1 MFGWV
6 DFSEDERMRAAEV
19 LKLAKSPEAVD
30 ELGLGV
36 LRDGLAN
43 RLFPGTS
50 TLHTHT
56 KYYFLVAY
64 LMMDLEHRYAGH
76 PIEEIRKAYADS
88 EKDMTRKLIAERESK
103 GLPVLGITG
112 SNFMDTDDWV
122 KQTPAMMNWAAIQA
136 YGIMTNPDMRRDGY
150 FKLVSGLERECA
162 PHGSDTDECSAPT
175 SSGLW
180 NVPLKSYEEYERCS
194 GEGRISLELTDEE
207 ANQLK
212 DSICFRWPKSLY
224 AALLSSPDDLLRI
237 DAQTDGGNSGK
248 SFVRLANLL
257 EEDDK
262 LLPSLGD
269 RECVEEAANL
279 SALVALLH
287 IRFNYL
293 LAQAAGQDTKK
304 ADERWAEATEKSGG
318 LYWERAKRCK
328 PEMFFEL
335 PGSGYSVVDS
345 SAPRNRQ
352 MKKFL
357 NKAKKHIKNEEL
369 HELDDLIK
377 QRELQVKGHA
387 RSKIANPAAYT
398 GLKNGAQNWW
408 YGGLEFTYRLRDA
421 LTFAK
426 EIAAKDLSQLQEGER

>member
-150 FKLVSGLERECA
+150 FKLVWG
-162 PHGSDTDECSAPT
+162 
-175 SSGLW
+175 W
-180 NVPLKSYEEYERCS
+180 NE
-194 GEGRISLELTDEE
+194 
-207 ANQLK
+207 
-212 DSICFRWPKSLY
+212 
-224 AALLSSPDDLLRI
+224 
-237 DAQTDGGNSGK
+237 
-248 SFVRLANLL
+248 
-257 EEDDK
+257 
-262 LLPSLGD
+262 
-269 RECVEEAANL
+269 
-279 SALVALLH
+279 
-287 IRFNYL
+287 
-293 LAQAAGQDTKK
+293 
-304 ADERWAEATEKSGG
+304 
-318 LYWERAKRCK
+318 
-328 PEMFFEL
+328 
-335 PGSGYSVVDS
+335 
-345 SAPRNRQ
+345 SAPRMVPIQ
-352 MKKFL
+352 TS
-357 NKAKKHIKNEEL
+357 
-369 HELDDLIK
+369 
-377 QRELQVKGHA
+377 A
-387 RSKIANPAAYT
+387 RRPPRL
-398 GLKNGAQNWW
+398 G
-408 YGGLEFTYRLRDA
+408 YGT
-421 LTFAK
+421 
-426 EIAAKDLSQLQEGER
+426 SP